1 MCGIYGMAFT
11 LRLVGNFPRRTPLS
25 HASCPVFQPP
35 DAPMEGNFRVFIFMV
50 TMFNRKIIDVN
61 VVKSLPIHRSAV

>member
-1 MCGIYGMAFT
+1 MVVMEWCLLSVFA
-11 LRLVGNFPRRTPLS
+11 NFPRRTPLS
-25 HASCPVFQPP
+25 YASCPVFQPP
-35 DAPMEGNFRVFIFMV
+35 DATMEGNIHVFIFVV